1 MCVIL
6 YNKYDLMYLYLETNR
21 LVIRPVTLDDAM
33 FILNLVN
40 TKGWIKY
47 IGYRNV
53 NNVQDAKIYIQ
64 NILDRSN
71 CFYGVFENKETKIPM
86 GIVTFLHRETQT
98 YPDIGFATLPEF
110 EGLGYT
116 LEASRAFL
124 DYLLCDHHDVS
135 KIIAI
140 TKSDN
145 LRSINL
151 IKKLGLEYFDNDTMD
166 QQLSIYM
173 ISKMDNQ
180 LNQK

>member
-1 MCVIL
+1 MNL
-6 YNKYDLMYLYLETNR
+6 NLETNR
-21 LVIRPVTLDDAM
+21 LIIRPITLDDHG

-40 TKGWIKY
+40 TQGWIKF
-47 IGYRNV
+47 IGDRNV
-53 NNVQDAKIYIQ
+53 NNDQDAKIYIQ
-64 NILDRSN
+64 KILDRSH

-86 GIVTFLHRETQT
+86 GIVTFLHRETQD
-98 YPDIGFATLPEF
+98 YPDMGFATLPEF
-110 EGLGYT
+110 EGFGYT

-124 DYLLCDHHDVS
+124 DYLLCDHDGVS

-151 IKKLGLEYFDNDTMD
+151 IKKLGLKYFDNDTTD